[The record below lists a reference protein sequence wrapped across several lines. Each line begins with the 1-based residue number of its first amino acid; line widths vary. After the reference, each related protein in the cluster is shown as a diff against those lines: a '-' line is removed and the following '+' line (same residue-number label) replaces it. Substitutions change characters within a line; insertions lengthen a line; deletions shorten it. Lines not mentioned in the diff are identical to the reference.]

1 VRSIREVE
9 NEKIVVWIN
18 IDGKFIISRVHN
30 NSNKR
35 SGAPMNETANILDL
49 QDTKIHIIAAGDID
63 EFLKREDIGIID
75 ARTKEEFDGG
85 TLDDRAVLVEIK
97 KGDELEGSLEK
108 FKIEINKLN
117 KDKTWFIYCGSGMRS
132 NKGAEVMVE
141 NGFKDVYELKGGLK
155 EYESQK

>member
-1 VRSIREVE
+1 MKGLLFGLTLIGSLLLVGCTTTPTKEATV
-9 NEKIVVWIN
+9 
-18 IDGKFIISRVHN
+18 
-30 NSNKR
+30 
-35 SGAPMNETANILDL
+35 PMNETTNILDL
-49 QDTKIHIIAAGDID
+49 QDTKIHMIAAGDID

-117 KDKTWFIYCGSGMRS
+117 KDKTWFIYCGSGIRS
-132 NKGAEVMVE
+132 NKGAEVMVK